1 MTKRRRV
8 TYSLDDFCN
17 AVTAYRN
24 KTMTSIAA
32 SKKCG
37 VPEST
42 IRKHK
47 DNKTNRVG
55 SGRPSA
61 LSVDQE
67 QYLVALLRELQS
79 IGVRLTREI
88 LAKITG
94 DFMRMIKKSNKDINN
109 PGRHWFQNFFKRN
122 SDKLKMKK
130 ELKLERSRRDNFT
143 EEVRSNWFSKLKGIL
158 DLNNLNARPG
168 QIWNCDE
175 SGEYVCVPADK
186 KFVFEQQGGTGKAFT
201 TMLLCT
207 SASGDVLPP
216 LVVYAAKAVN
226 TLWCAGGVPGTT
238 YKCSESG
245 WISEEIF
252 TDWFKNLFL
261 EQTKNIE
268 RPLLLVMDNHPAHI
282 NIDVIELAI
291 KNQVILLCLPPHCT
305 HALQPLDVVTLSS
318 AKTVWKKIVSK
329 YFCKTNQK
337 TIRKIDMP
345 SLFKRLMD
353 EAFTKRQCVSGFA
366 RCGLWPFD
374 GEVMKEKVAKQCD
387 RSSLSVS
394 LSTNSNETLSNN
406 FSSTT
411 VVQHSIDA
419 SANNSILQSENSI
432 NAMIQTDAEQESI
445 SNIAIIKN
453 STIAPDQSLINFV
466 PTLTSCSTETMAFNS
481 SNYASSMI
489 TCPLTTTELIN
500 KDENQDLLDTDGVW
514 STRNTAQIALPVDDI
529 EEFSEEKPFCELTTV
544 PIEASPFSPTTA
556 VRSIVTSCLREMQ
569 PPPPPV
575 TSKRVRLER
584 RYGEEITAGSLLQE
598 LKDKKATK
606 DAKVKQPPKKRKKDQ
621 NLTSTNNVNSSS

>member
-1 MTKRRRV
+1 
-8 TYSLDDFCN
+8 
-17 AVTAYRN
+17 
-24 KTMTSIAA
+24 MTSIEA
-32 SKKCG
+32 SKKFG

-47 DNKTNRVG
+47 DNRSNRVG
-55 SGRPSA
+55 SGRPSV

-67 QYLVALLRELQS
+67 QYLVALLQELQS

-94 DFMRMIKKSNKDINN
+94 DFIRMIKKSNKDVS
-109 PGRHWFQNFFKRN
+109 RHWFQNFFKRN

-143 EEVRSNWFSKLKGIL
+143 EEVRSNWFSKLKGK
-158 DLNNLNARPG
+158 
-168 QIWNCDE
+168 
-175 SGEYVCVPADK
+175 YVCVPADK

-201 TMLLCT
+201 TILLCT

-282 NIDVIELAI
+282 NIDVI
-291 KNQVILLCLPPHCT
+291 
-305 HALQPLDVVTLSS
+305 D
-318 AKTVWKKIVSK
+318 
-329 YFCKTNQK
+329 
-337 TIRKIDMP
+337 
-345 SLFKRLMD
+345 
-353 EAFTKRQCVSGFA
+353 
-366 RCGLWPFD
+366 
-374 GEVMKEKVAKQCD
+374 
-387 RSSLSVS
+387 
-394 LSTNSNETLSNN
+394 SNETLSNN

-419 SANNSILQSENSI
+419 SANNSILQSENSM

-481 SNYASSMI
+481 SNYASSLI

-500 KDENQDLLDTDGVW
+500 KDENQDWLDTDGVW
-514 STRNTAQIALPVDDI
+514 STHITAQIILPVDDI
-529 EEFSEEKPFCELTTV
+529 EDEGKTFCELTTV

-556 VRSIVTSCLREMQ
+556 VRSIVTSCLQEMQ

-606 DAKVKQPPKKRKKDQ
+606 DAKVKQPPKKRKKNQ
-621 NLTSTNNVNSSS
+621 VRA

>member
-1 MTKRRRV
+1 
-8 TYSLDDFCN
+8 
-17 AVTAYRN
+17 
-24 KTMTSIAA
+24 MTSIEA
-32 SKKCG
+32 SKKFG

-47 DNKTNRVG
+47 DNRSNRVG
-55 SGRPSA
+55 SGRPSV

-67 QYLVALLRELQS
+67 QYLVALLQELQS

-94 DFMRMIKKSNKDINN
+94 DFIRMIKKSNKDVS
-109 PGRHWFQNFFKRN
+109 RHWFQNFFKRN

-143 EEVRSNWFSKLKGIL
+143 EEVRSNWFSKLKGK
-158 DLNNLNARPG
+158 
-168 QIWNCDE
+168 
-175 SGEYVCVPADK
+175 YVCVPADK

-201 TMLLCT
+201 TILLCT

-282 NIDVIELAI
+282 NIDVI
-291 KNQVILLCLPPHCT
+291 
-305 HALQPLDVVTLSS
+305 D
-318 AKTVWKKIVSK
+318 
-329 YFCKTNQK
+329 
-337 TIRKIDMP
+337 
-345 SLFKRLMD
+345 
-353 EAFTKRQCVSGFA
+353 
-366 RCGLWPFD
+366 
-374 GEVMKEKVAKQCD
+374 
-387 RSSLSVS
+387 
-394 LSTNSNETLSNN
+394 SNETLSNN

-419 SANNSILQSENSI
+419 SANNSILQSENSM

-466 PTLTSCSTETMAFNS
+466 PT
-481 SNYASSMI
+481 
-489 TCPLTTTELIN
+489 
-500 KDENQDLLDTDGVW
+500 DWLDTDGVW
-514 STRNTAQIALPVDDI
+514 STHITAQIILPVDDI
-529 EEFSEEKPFCELTTV
+529 EDEGKTFCELTTV

-556 VRSIVTSCLREMQ
+556 VRSIVTSCLQEMQ

-584 RYGEEITAGSLLQE
+584 RYGEEITAESLLQE

-606 DAKVKQPPKKRKKDQ
+606 DAKVKQPPKKRKKNQ
-621 NLTSTNNVNSSS
+621 NSTSTNNVNSSS

>member
-8 TYSLDDFCN
+8 TYSLDAFCN

-24 KTMTSIAA
+24 KTMTSIEA
-32 SKKCG
+32 SKKFG

-47 DNKTNRVG
+47 DNRSNRVG
-55 SGRPSA
+55 SGRPSV

-67 QYLVALLRELQS
+67 QYLVALLQELQS

-94 DFMRMIKKSNKDINN
+94 DFIRMIKKSNKD
-109 PGRHWFQNFFKRN
+109 
-122 SDKLKMKK
+122 
-130 ELKLERSRRDNFT
+130 
-143 EEVRSNWFSKLKGIL
+143 
-158 DLNNLNARPG
+158 
-168 QIWNCDE
+168 
-175 SGEYVCVPADK
+175 
-186 KFVFEQQGGTGKAFT
+186 QGGTGKAFT
-201 TMLLCT
+201 TILLCT

-291 KNQVILLCLPPHCT
+291 KNQLVSNKPSFSN
-305 HALQPLDVVTLSS
+305 SS

-329 YFCKTNQK
+329 YFCKTNRK

-353 EAFTKRQCVSGFA
+353 EAFTKQQCVSDFA

-387 RSSLSVS
+387 RSSLSAA

-419 SANNSILQSENSI
+419 SANNSILQSENSM

-481 SNYASSMI
+481 SNYASSLI

-500 KDENQDLLDTDGVW
+500 KDENQDWLDTDGVW
-514 STRNTAQIALPVDDI
+514 STHITAQIILPVDDI
-529 EEFSEEKPFCELTTV
+529 EDEGKTFCELTTV

-556 VRSIVTSCLREMQ
+556 VRSIVTSCLQEMQ

-584 RYGEEITAGSLLQE
+584 RYGEEITAESLLQE
-598 LKDKKATK
+598 FKDKKATK
-606 DAKVKQPPKKRKKDQ
+606 DAKVKQPPKKRKKNQ
-621 NLTSTNNVNSSS
+621 

>member
-1 MTKRRRV
+1 
-8 TYSLDDFCN
+8 
-17 AVTAYRN
+17 
-24 KTMTSIAA
+24 MTSIEA
-32 SKKCG
+32 SKKFG

-47 DNKTNRVG
+47 DNRSNRVG
-55 SGRPSA
+55 SGRPSV

-67 QYLVALLRELQS
+67 QYLVALLQELQS

-94 DFMRMIKKSNKDINN
+94 DFIRMIKKSNKDVS
-109 PGRHWFQNFFKRN
+109 RHWFQNFFKRN

-143 EEVRSNWFSKLKGIL
+143 EEVRSNWFSKLKGK
-158 DLNNLNARPG
+158 
-168 QIWNCDE
+168 
-175 SGEYVCVPADK
+175 YVCVPADK

-201 TMLLCT
+201 TILLCT

-282 NIDVIELAI
+282 NIDVI
-291 KNQVILLCLPPHCT
+291 
-305 HALQPLDVVTLSS
+305 D
-318 AKTVWKKIVSK
+318 
-329 YFCKTNQK
+329 
-337 TIRKIDMP
+337 
-345 SLFKRLMD
+345 
-353 EAFTKRQCVSGFA
+353 
-366 RCGLWPFD
+366 
-374 GEVMKEKVAKQCD
+374 
-387 RSSLSVS
+387 
-394 LSTNSNETLSNN
+394 SNETLSNN

-419 SANNSILQSENSI
+419 SANNSILQSENSM

-466 PTLTSCSTETMAFNS
+466 PT
-481 SNYASSMI
+481 
-489 TCPLTTTELIN
+489 
-500 KDENQDLLDTDGVW
+500 DWLDTDGVW
-514 STRNTAQIALPVDDI
+514 STHITAQIILPVDDI
-529 EEFSEEKPFCELTTV
+529 EDEGKTFCELTTV

-556 VRSIVTSCLREMQ
+556 VRSIVTSCLQEMQ

-584 RYGEEITAGSLLQE
+584 RYGEEITAESLLQE

-606 DAKVKQPPKKRKKDQ
+606 DAKVKQPPKKRKKNQ
-621 NLTSTNNVNSSS
+621 

>member
-175 SGEYVCVPADK
+175 SD
-186 KFVFEQQGGTGKAFT
+186 
-201 TMLLCT
+201 
-207 SASGDVLPP
+207 
-216 LVVYAAKAVN
+216 
-226 TLWCAGGVPGTT
+226 
-238 YKCSESG
+238 
-245 WISEEIF
+245 
-252 TDWFKNLFL
+252 
-261 EQTKNIE
+261 
-268 RPLLLVMDNHPAHI
+268 
-282 NIDVIELAI
+282 
-291 KNQVILLCLPPHCT
+291 
-305 HALQPLDVVTLSS
+305 
-318 AKTVWKKIVSK
+318 
-329 YFCKTNQK
+329 
-337 TIRKIDMP
+337 
-345 SLFKRLMD
+345 
-353 EAFTKRQCVSGFA
+353 
-366 RCGLWPFD
+366 
-374 GEVMKEKVAKQCD
+374 
-387 RSSLSVS
+387 
-394 LSTNSNETLSNN
+394 
-406 FSSTT
+406 
-411 VVQHSIDA
+411 
-419 SANNSILQSENSI
+419 
-432 NAMIQTDAEQESI
+432 
-445 SNIAIIKN
+445 
-453 STIAPDQSLINFV
+453 
-466 PTLTSCSTETMAFNS
+466 
-481 SNYASSMI
+481 YASSMI

-529 EEFSEEKPFCELTTV
+529 EDEEKPFCELTTV

>member
-1 MTKRRRV
+1 
-8 TYSLDDFCN
+8 
-17 AVTAYRN
+17 
-24 KTMTSIAA
+24 MTSIEA
-32 SKKCG
+32 SKKFG

-47 DNKTNRVG
+47 DNRSNRVG
-55 SGRPSA
+55 SGRPSV

-67 QYLVALLRELQS
+67 QYLVALLQELQS

-94 DFMRMIKKSNKDINN
+94 DFIRMIKKSNKDVS
-109 PGRHWFQNFFKRN
+109 RHWFQNFFKRN

-143 EEVRSNWFSKLKGIL
+143 EEVRSNWFSKLKGK
-158 DLNNLNARPG
+158 
-168 QIWNCDE
+168 
-175 SGEYVCVPADK
+175 YVCVPADK

-201 TMLLCT
+201 TILLCT

-282 NIDVIELAI
+282 NIDVIE
-291 KNQVILLCLPPHCT
+291 
-305 HALQPLDVVTLSS
+305 
-318 AKTVWKKIVSK
+318 
-329 YFCKTNQK
+329 
-337 TIRKIDMP
+337 KIDMP

-353 EAFTKRQCVSGFA
+353 EAFTKQQCVSDFA

-387 RSSLSVS
+387 RSSLSAA

-419 SANNSILQSENSI
+419 SANNSILQSENSM

-481 SNYASSMI
+481 SNYASSLI

-500 KDENQDLLDTDGVW
+500 KDENQDWLDTDGVW
-514 STRNTAQIALPVDDI
+514 STHITAQIILPVDDI
-529 EEFSEEKPFCELTTV
+529 EDEGKTFCELTTV

-556 VRSIVTSCLREMQ
+556 VRSIVTSCLQEMQ

-606 DAKVKQPPKKRKKDQ
+606 DAKVKQPRKINQ
-621 NLTSTNNVNSSS
+621 IRA